1 MPTSHKP
8 IVVVGSINTDLV
20 VGAARLPVVGET
32 VLGSSFQIHPG
43 GKGANQAVAVSR
55 LDYPVQLIGKV
66 GADQFGEQARTY
78 LQSAGVDI
86 SGVEVDAGTSGVA
99 MIAVSPRGDNSIIVV
114 PGANAH
120 VSPGFIDAHLEMIRG
135 AGIVLTQLEIPIDT
149 VQHLAEVCW
158 REGIPLMLDPAP
170 AQDLPLGILSRL
182 QWFTPNETEAAF
194 FAAPSLDDGDS
205 TQPAKVADG
214 LLAAGIQGVV
224 LKMGARGS
232 YLASVNGIAQLIPP
246 YPVIALDTTAAGDA
260 FNGAFATALMLDM
273 QEASAAQFASAAA
286 AISVTR
292 PGAQPSMPGRDEV
305 MRLHASQQPLLE
317 LHEP

>member
-1 MPTSHKP
+1 MPTSQKP

-20 VGAARLPVVGET
+20 AGAARLPVAGET

-66 GADQFGEQARTY
+66 GADQFGEQARSY

-86 SGVEVDAGTSGVA
+86 SGVEVDEGASGVA
-99 MIAVSPRGDNSIIVV
+99 MIAVSPHGDNSIIVV

-120 VSPGFIDAHLEMIRG
+120 VSPDFIDAHREMIRS
-135 AGIVLTQLEIPIDT
+135 AGLVLTQLEIPIDT
-149 VQHLAEVCW
+149 VQHLAELCW

-170 AQDLPLGILSRL
+170 AQDLPAAVLSRL

-194 FAAPSLDDGDS
+194 FVAPSLDDSDS
-205 TQPAKVADG
+205 TQPAKVADA
-214 LLAAGIQGVV
+214 LLGAGIQGVV

-232 YLASVNGIAQLIPP
+232 YLASANGIAQMIPP

-273 QEASAAQFASAAA
+273 QETSAAQFASAAA

-292 PGAQPSMPGRDEV
+292 PGAQPSMPGRHEV

>member
-20 VGAARLPVVGET
+20 ASSARLPVAGET

-66 GADQFGEQARTY
+66 GADQFGEQSKSY
-78 LQSAGVDI
+78 LRSAGVDV
-86 SGVEVDAGTSGVA
+86 SAVEVDAGTSGVA
-99 MIAVSPRGDNSIIVV
+99 MIAVSPLGDNSIIVV

-120 VSPGFIDAHLEMIRG
+120 VSPDFIDAHLEMIRR
-135 AGIVLTQLEIPIDT
+135 AGIVLTQLEIPIET
-149 VQHLAEVCW
+149 VQHLAELCW

-170 AQDLPLGILSRL
+170 AQDLPARVLSRL
-182 QWFTPNETEAAF
+182 QWFTPNETEATF
-194 FAAPSLDDGDS
+194 FAAQSMDDGNPS
-205 TQPAKVADG
+205 QPATVADT
-214 LLAAGIQGVV
+214 LLAAGIHGVV
-224 LKMGARGS
+224 LKMGSRGS
-232 YLASVNGIAQLIPP
+232 YLACANGVAQLIPP
-246 YPVIALDTTAAGDA
+246 YRVTAVDTTAAGDS

-273 QEASAAQFASAAA
+273 HEASAAQFASAAA

-292 PGAQPSMPGRDEV
+292 RGAQPSMPSWDEV
-305 MRLHASQQPLLE
+305 RRLHASQQPHLE
-317 LHEP
+317 LP